1 MAESILELH
10 GITKIFPGVKAL
22 NKVQFDLRP
31 GEIHAL
37 MGENGAG
44 KSTFIKVIMGVH
56 QAEEGEMLLDGK
68 PVRFKSTRDAQKAG
82 IAAIYQ
88 HVTAY
93 PHLTVAENIFTG
105 HLKMKRGM
113 VQWKAMYEEADQ
125 LLNEL
130 NADFD
135 SRRTMG
141 DLSVA
146 QQQMVEIAKALSLNA
161 RIIIMDEP
169 TAALTKRE
177 SEELYRITRK
187 LRDDGKSIIFISHRF
202 EDMYA
207 LASRVTVFRDAQYI
221 GTYDVNGIT
230 NADLI
235 KAMVG
240 REINDLFP
248 KPQVEIGEEV
258 LRVENLCRTG
268 YFKDVSF
275 HVNKGEIVGLTGLV
289 GARRTEVVQTI
300 FGVEKLTSGK
310 IFLNGQEVRIKSAA
324 DAMKY
329 GMGLLPENRQIEGL
343 ILDWGIGRN
352 ITLTELKKFASRIF
366 PLFLDEKKENASS
379 KDLAER
385 VDTKA
390 VTVFDKASSLSG
402 GNQQKVVVA
411 KALGSDFKLLI
422 LDEPTKGVDVGA
434 KAAIYEIMGELAM
447 NGYAIIMISSEMPE
461 ILGMSDRII
470 VMCEGRVTGELSREE
485 ATQEKIL
492 ELAMSKQT
500 AKEGSV

>member
-1 MAESILELH
+1 MAQTILELR

-22 NKVQFDLRP
+22 NNVQFDLRP

-56 QAEEGEMLLDGK
+56 QAEEGEMYLDGQK
-68 PVRFKSTRDAQKAG
+68 VQFKSTRDAQKAG

-93 PHLTVAENIFTG
+93 PHLTVAENIFVG
-105 HLKMKRGM
+105 HLKMRHGM
-113 VQWKAMYEEADQ
+113 VQWKQMHQEADA
-125 LLNEL
+125 LLQEL
-130 NADFD
+130 NADFN
-135 SRRTMG
+135 SYELMG
-141 DLSVA
+141 NLSVA
-146 QQQMVEIAKALSLNA
+146 QQQMVEIAKALSLKA

-187 LRDDGKSIIFISHRF
+187 LRDEGKSIIFISHRF

-221 GTYDVNGIT
+221 GTYDVDGIT

-240 REINDLFP
+240 REIKDLFP
-248 KPQVEIGEEV
+248 KPEVQFGEEV
-258 LRVENLCRTG
+258 LRVENLSRTG

-275 HVNKGEIVGLTGLV
+275 HVRKGEILGLTGLV

-300 FGVEKLTSGK
+300 FGAEKLNAGK
-310 IFLNGQEVRIKSAA
+310 IYLEGQPVKIKCPT
-324 DAMKY
+324 DAMKL
-329 GMGLLPENRQIEGL
+329 GIGLLPENRQIEGL

-352 ITLTELKKFASRIF
+352 ITLTELKSYVGKIF
-366 PLFLDEKKENASS
+366 INEKQERETS
-379 KDLAER
+379 KDLAEA

-390 VTVFDKASSLSG
+390 VSVFDKASSLSG

-411 KALGSDFKLLI
+411 KALGSDFKVLV

-434 KAAIYEIMGELAM
+434 KAAIYEIMGDLAQQ
-447 NGYAIIMISSEMPE
+447 GYAIIMISSEMPE
-461 ILGMSDRII
+461 ILGMCDRIV
-470 VMCEGRVTGELSREE
+470 VMCEGRVTGELLRGE

-492 ELAMSKQT
+492 ELAMAKQT
-500 AKEGSV
+500 AAEGSV